1 MIKVFVANGY
11 NSYTNKQLKRA
22 FLAPS
27 EAEQFLVGLT
37 DPKVNILTAKSYIDL
52 INDFIGGKTK

>member
-1 MIKVFVANGY
+1 MVRVFLAKGY
-11 NSYTNKQLKRA
+11 NSYTNKQLTRA
-22 FLAPS
+22 FLVPTD
-27 EAEQFLVGLT
+27 AEQFLVGLT